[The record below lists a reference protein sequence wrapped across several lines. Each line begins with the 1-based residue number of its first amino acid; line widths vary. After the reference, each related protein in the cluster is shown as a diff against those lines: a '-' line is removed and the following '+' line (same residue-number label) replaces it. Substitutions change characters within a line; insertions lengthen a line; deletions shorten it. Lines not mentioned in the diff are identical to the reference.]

1 MQVKLSL
8 DLTEC
13 YVISLEIISQVAER
27 QGKYIAKALNKLAKE
42 GEGHAG
48 AHRTPADPFVY
59 RHLGS
64 MATVGRYKA
73 LVDVRESNVSLRN
86 TDHVTYFVVF
96 FGLSHCKDTGSVDH
110 STRVLRSGD
119 LTTIILTLDCMH
131 RNRKDCP

>member
-1 MQVKLSL
+1 MQVKLTL

-13 YVISLEIISQVAER
+13 YVISLETISQVAER

-73 LVDVRESNVSLRN
+73 LVDVRESNVSLEN
-86 TDHVTYFVVF
+86 TDHVTHLVVF
-96 FGLSHCKDTGSVDH
+96 FG
-110 STRVLRSGD
+110 
-119 LTTIILTLDCMH
+119 
-131 RNRKDCP
+131 

>member
-1 MQVKLSL
+1 MQAKLSL

-73 LVDVRESNVSLRN
+73 LVDVRESNVSLKN
-86 TDHVTYFVVF
+86 KDHVTHLVVF
-96 FGLSHCKDTGSVDH
+96 LASHTG
-110 STRVLRSGD
+110 RIRD
-119 LTTIILTLDCMH
+119 LLIILLEF
-131 RNRKDCP
+131 